1 MSFAAVDVSPNAT
14 HKPHRPPAPPPGGS
28 PSTPVGANT
37 SLLSLAVA
45 CCLKG
50 WEVCNSSHAPA
61 ADSQGAWGQFDAI
74 FARAPP
80 SNGSVDFAAPL
91 STKLASGKELGTLD
105 ELLRYDS
112 RWQVAQAASLGDAA
126 ADAGWERIVRD
137 AADFA
142 LQQTAGVAIRHTKA
156 GLMEAYA
163 EHICT
168 QLSSLNRTAWWM
180 WEAVYSVDKMLDASV
195 GLGTA
200 QLLSHVKH
208 KCPQVQM
215 VWSVGSAA
223 VGKAGYMSRPWETWL
238 SDGQDRAVAMV
249 ASVVETVDYIMVSAP
264 GQADQTEGGGT
275 SFFSFSDA
283 ISSGE
288 CFINSGMD
296 HVVQELTQWSANPI
310 PPEKL
315 LLSSTPV
322 STAFVG
328 CQASLGPNDLVP
340 CMPAAGCRRQ
350 RFLPGDMGG
359 NPQRRL
365 LEAVTEGTVDSHY
378 DKWAQQSWFSGN
390 LVHDGEVV
398 SCASLA
404 SLSFTVA
411 LQTHID
417 DDVLR
422 VRRRYQLR
430 SGV

>member
-1 MSFAAVDVSPNAT
+1 M
-14 HKPHRPPAPPPGGS
+14 
-28 PSTPVGANT
+28 
-37 SLLSLAVA
+37 
-45 CCLKG
+45 
-50 WEVCNSSHAPA
+50 
-61 ADSQGAWGQFDAI
+61 
-74 FARAPP
+74 
-80 SNGSVDFAAPL
+80 
-91 STKLASGKELGTLD
+91 
-105 ELLRYDS
+105 
-112 RWQVAQAASLGDAA
+112 
-126 ADAGWERIVRD
+126 RD

-142 LQQTAGVAIRHTKA
+142 LQQTAGVPIRHTKA

-238 SDGQDRAVAMV
+238 SDGQGRAVATV
-249 ASVVETVDYIMVSAP
+249 ASVVETVDYTMVSAP

-296 HVVQELTQWSANPI
+296 HVVQELRQWSTNPI

-328 CQASLGPNDLVP
+328 CQASLGPNDLVQ

-390 LVHDGEVV
+390 LVHDDEVV
-398 SCASLA
+398 SCASATSLLLSKHALTPHHAQTSTLA
-404 SLSFTVA
+404 PLRSSNFGCATAPGVA
-411 LQTHID
+411 LAASSAFAQ
-417 DDVLR
+417 
-422 VRRRYQLR
+422 RRTTPARKTRTGR
-430 SGV
+430 SRHTCSTTSGTRTPLLPLCREEFP